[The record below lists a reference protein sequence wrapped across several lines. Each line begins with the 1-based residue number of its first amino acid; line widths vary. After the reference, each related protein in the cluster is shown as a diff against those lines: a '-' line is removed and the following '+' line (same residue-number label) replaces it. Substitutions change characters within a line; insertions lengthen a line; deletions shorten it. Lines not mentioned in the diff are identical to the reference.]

1 MLCPHCHE
9 PFKQIISLLNRPLLV
24 GGLGICCGCDEVI
37 IRGSEGFERVER
49 LSEFQEA
56 ALGLTRTA
64 LAGARAAQQARDS
77 SPGGMTVMPRGM
89 SPAKRL
95 AVVYKRA
102 DAATA
107 QAQAVPGASVSCT
120 SGCAA
125 CCHYRVH
132 ATPIEAH
139 LIVEVVRARGGE
151 GAVQKLAARAR
162 TALEGTGHPADAGY
176 SQARVA
182 CPLLEDSRCSVYDAR
197 PVLCRSHWV
206 KSDPSAC
213 EYGGDTEQVRF
224 TTAIDLMM
232 RGLTPLL
239 STGNMVV
246 EVRDLN
252 WQLVHA
258 TTGSAPTPWPATN
271 EAPLSRAGLVVQVDL
286 ELLHNRQLMA
296 RARRG

>member
-9 PFKQIISLLNRPLLV
+9 PFKQTISLLNRPLLL
-24 GGLGICCGCDEVI
+24 GGLGICCGCDEVSV
-37 IRGSEGFERVER
+37 RCSEGFERVER
-49 LSEFQEA
+49 LSEIQEA
-56 ALGLTRTA
+56 ALALTRTV
-64 LAGARAAQQARDS
+64 LASARAAQLARDS
-77 SPGGMTVMPRGM
+77 SPGGITAMARGM
-89 SPAKRL
+89 SAAKRL

-107 QAQAVPGASVSCT
+107 QALPGTSVSCT
-120 SGCAA
+120 PGCDA

-151 GAVQKLAARAR
+151 GAVQRLAERAR
-162 TALEGTGHPADAGY
+162 KALDETGHPADAGY
-176 SQARVA
+176 PHARVA
-182 CPLLEDSRCSVYDAR
+182 CPLLEESRCSVYEAR

-224 TTAIDLMM
+224 SSPMDLML

-239 STGNMVV
+239 SSGNMVV

-258 TTGSAPTPWPATN
+258 TAGDAPTPWPATN

-286 ELLHNRQLMA
+286 ELLHDRQMAA